1 MDSVAK
7 PSATLQQAKARLE
20 SAIGRLEQALEAR
33 SGGSAANGVPDVE
46 LIEARAEIS
55 QLRQKN
61 EAVAHRLD
69 AAIGRMKLLLEEE
82 A

>member
-1 MDSVAK
+1 
-7 PSATLQQAKARLE
+7 
-20 SAIGRLEQALEAR
+20 
-33 SGGSAANGVPDVE
+33 